1 MSMILG
7 VWMASVAAYQNLALN
22 LAQQEAK
29 RSQLRKES
37 NAFELQEYGR
47 VQINQT
53 GKVLNNDST
62 RVPHRNRA
70 MRTTS

>member
-7 VWMASVAAYQNLALN
+7 VWMASVATYQNLALS

-53 GKVLNNDST
+53 GKVLNNDTT
-62 RVPHRNRA
+62 RVPRRNRT